1 MSLHVNLCILPKGTD
16 RFPVGALIPPHFQ
29 NAKNGRKKA
38 ANLFSIYCSWLPL
51 WDGGY
56 SVFMLSVKDGLDS
69 FRAALMYLYNGI
81 IRKKSIT
88 HGTTPPFPLSAA
100 SRQAGH
106 AARLYC
112 TSTHF
117 VPRFLCALSAGSNT
131 KRFLPASVPAV
142 GQELQQGRS
151 YPVIPTAPGQKT
163 DSFLSGTKKYS
174 SVMLNGTNFS
184 SVKYSR
190 EISRFHLAASIRAA
204 SKDAWR
210 MTILQ

>member
-56 SVFMLSVKDGLDS
+56 SVFMLSVNPEFEHAFNQPCCDVVLHIRVIITVHLGEVTDISGIAVKDGLDS
-69 FRAALMYLYNGI
+69 FRVALMYLYNGI

-88 HGTTPPFPLSAA
+88 HGATPPFPLSAA
-100 SRQAGH
+100 SMQAGY

-142 GQELQQGRS
+142 GQELQH
-151 YPVIPTAPGQKT
+151 
-163 DSFLSGTKKYS
+163 FLLSA
-174 SVMLNGTNFS
+174 
-184 SVKYSR
+184 R
-190 EISRFHLAASIRAA
+190 
-204 SKDAWR
+204 
-210 MTILQ
+210 